1 MLTMINDIPNN
12 LHTFNKPTM
21 KPFSNVPETLHW
33 LLWNKSVV
41 TNFKLQFTMS
51 DLRYPKKIKRGS
63 SRSTSAVPPIKYR
76 KETSLYVYDKVSWMF
91 L

>member
-51 DLRYPKKIKRGS
+51 DLRNPKENQTRFIQINECG
-63 SRSTSAVPPIKYR
+63 TSNKVPKGDVVVCI
-76 KETSLYVYDKVSWMF
+76 
-91 L
+91 